1 MNYRLE
7 TAGPGKTVTLAI
19 LSRGRKIAL
28 DIKLERAPESVPA
41 NETHISGENP
51 LDGANVA
58 NISPRLLNRMNVRY
72 RGDGG
77 VILTDIDRGSTA
89 MRIGFRRG
97 DILVKINGVDIR
109 TVADV
114 TGTIEQGG
122 RTWSF
127 EINRNG
133 RLIRQFFRG

>member
-1 MNYRLE
+1 L
-7 TAGPGKTVTLAI
+7 
-19 LSRGRKIAL
+19 
-28 DIKLERAPESVPA
+28 
-41 NETHISGENP
+41 
-51 LDGANVA
+51 
-58 NISPRLLNRMNVRY
+58 NVRY

-114 TGTIEQGG
+114 TDADA
-122 RTWSF
+122 
-127 EINRNG
+127 NRAAGPGASRSISNG